1 MSGKQEP
8 GIVVAQEPITP
19 MSDGAKTPKPFDGV
33 FEEDEASAVRSRPAQ
48 PKPKSGAYAAV
59 VPGPQDGETITQ
71 RTARI
76 DQKMAIA
83 TTLLRE
89 MSPLDARARLLSS
102 AILRRDEV
110 LLDAILSG
118 MAEQALELA
127 ANKSR

>member
-1 MSGKQEP
+1 MDGKQEP
-8 GIVVAQEPITP
+8 GIVVAQEAHTP
-19 MSDGAKTPKPFDGV
+19 MSDRAKTPKPFDGAL
-33 FEEDEASAVRSRPAQ
+33 EEDEASAVRARPAQ
-48 PKPKSGAYAAV
+48 PRPKSGAYAAV
-59 VPGPQDGETITQ
+59 VPPAPPETIAQ

-76 DQKMAIA
+76 DHKMAIA

-118 MAEQALELA
+118 MAEQALEVA
-127 ANKSR
+127 ADKSR

>member
-1 MSGKQEP
+1 
-8 GIVVAQEPITP
+8 
-19 MSDGAKTPKPFDGV
+19 MSDGVKTPKPLDGV
-33 FEEDEASAVRSRPAQ
+33 FEEDEASAVRARPAQ
-48 PKPKSGAYAAV
+48 PKTKSGPYAVAV
-59 VPGPQDGETITQ
+59 PPSSGDETIAQ

-127 ANKSR
+127 TRKVR